1 VYEREGNIAAAIADR
16 TAVLSLG
23 ETMYDRRYIA
33 LGRRA
38 RALRKLG
45 DQEGAD
51 RDIEA
56 ILATPDIA
64 VEQKMEARLQRAEWR
79 IASDTPEAAMPDL
92 AAVVASARNFDGIE
106 ERALA
111 LLESLEG
118 SGAEAK

>member
-1 VYEREGNIAAAIADR
+1 MTPNN
-16 TAVLSLG
+16 L
-23 ETMYDRRYIA
+23 
-33 LGRRA
+33 
-38 RALRKLG
+38 
-45 DQEGAD
+45 
-51 RDIEA
+51 EA

-118 SGAEAK
+118 SGAPRRSDAASKTSRPAMLLLICC